1 VTGQNISIDGGATA
15 GWRDDEET
23 ERIVRLYSGA

>member
-15 GWRDDEET
+15 GWRDDTET
-23 ERIVRLYSGA
+23 RRIVELYAGA